1 MVKAIPIQAVISLS
15 TQIRD
20 RLKKEAN
27 GADLLDELKQK
38 EPRLAQLIVDVD
50 WILTSWGHQVV
61 EQGHENDE
69 HRDRG
74 DGEGS

>member
-1 MVKAIPIQAVISLS
+1 MVKAIPIQQVISLS
-15 TQIRD
+15 TQIRE

-50 WILTSWGHQVV
+50 WILTCWGHQVV
-61 EQGHENDE
+61 KGV
-69 HRDRG
+69 RA
-74 DGEGS
+74 

>member
-1 MVKAIPIQAVISLS
+1 MVKAIPIQQVISLS

-27 GADLLDELKQK
+27 GADLLDELKQR

-61 EQGHENDE
+61 KGA
-69 HRDRG
+69 RA
-74 DGEGS
+74 

>member
-1 MVKAIPIQAVISLS
+1 MVKAIPIQAVLSLS
-15 TQIRD
+15 IQIRD

-61 EQGHENDE
+61 KGV
-69 HRDRG
+69 RA
-74 DGEGS
+74 